1 MLDVT
6 TVLLFVSC
14 LEIDGLEGLDAV
26 SLFGD
31 GLDASFGDGLD
42 ALFGDGLDAFAGGEG
57 LDQGPRFEL

>member
-1 MLDVT
+1 
-6 TVLLFVSC
+6 
-14 LEIDGLEGLDAV
+14 LESDGLEGLDAV

-42 ALFGDGLDAFAGGEG
+42 ASFGDGLGAFAGGEG